1 MLELHWNKEQKIA
14 TNVFE
19 VGLKR
24 FGDEIGFVVRY
35 LDFLLAV
42 NDDGSKCCSLPWT
55 PLIAKESVLVDARA
69 VFERTISKIPAE
81 KAKPLWRRWADHEYL
96 FGDLAAIQKLDARLA
111 ETYPDGEMPF
121 IAIIPTC

>member
-24 FGDEIGFVVRY
+24 FNDEVGFVVRY

-42 NDDGSKCCSLPWT
+42 NDDGS
-55 PLIAKESVLVDARA
+55 ESDSSALRS
-69 VFERTISKIPAE
+69 RS
-81 KAKPLWRRWADHEYL
+81 
-96 FGDLAAIQKLDARLA
+96 
-111 ETYPDGEMPF
+111 
-121 IAIIPTC
+121 

>member
-42 NDDGSKCCSLPWT
+42 NDDGSKCLRGEGSRRKSEQM
-55 PLIAKESVLVDARA
+55 LIASARCP
-69 VFERTISKIPAE
+69 SG
-81 KAKPLWRRWADHEYL
+81 L
-96 FGDLAAIQKLDARLA
+96 
-111 ETYPDGEMPF
+111 
-121 IAIIPTC
+121 